1 VARLRRAV
9 EQPPDPVTA
18 EWQPAPLGRL
28 GRLLWADID
37 RYLEFVAIA
46 RSEPVQREATGREPG
61 SVYTVRVTY
70 LRFR

>member
-1 VARLRRAV
+1 MERTRRAV
-9 EQPPDPVTA
+9 EHTPDSVAA
-18 EWQPAPLGRL
+18 EWRPAPLGRL
-28 GRLLWADID
+28 GRLLWADIE

-46 RSEPVQREATGREPG
+46 RSEPVQRATRGRESG

>member
-1 VARLRRAV
+1 MGRTRRAV
-9 EQPPDPVTA
+9 EQTPDSVAA
-18 EWQPAPLGRL
+18 EWRPAPLGRF

-46 RSEPVQREATGREPG
+46 RSEPVQQEAPGRESG
-61 SVYTVRVTY
+61 SLYTVRVTY